1 MSEEIDFDFWKEK
14 KDLVPSHERDVSWYF
29 CSETLTRSAQQAI
42 DLEKLKNISESLV
55 VENEESFSQAVS
67 MSLQIRRI
75 KKCLE
80 DKRKD
85 LVAPYVASQKEINK
99 QAKSIEKDLI
109 EIEDI
114 LSVKVN
120 DYSSKLLSLDE
131 KIINEDGTAKL
142 TKKIQ
147 WSISDESLIAR
158 EYLKVDEEKI
168 NQAIDMGIINIP
180 GICIQET
187 EIVELRAKRIKK

>member
-99 QAKSIEKDLI
+99 QAKSIEKDLV

-120 DYSSKLLSLDE
+120 DYSSKLLSLDK

>member
-1 MSEEIDFDFWKEK
+1 
-14 KDLVPSHERDVSWYF
+14 
-29 CSETLTRSAQQAI
+29 
-42 DLEKLKNISESLV
+42 
-55 VENEESFSQAVS
+55 

-99 QAKSIEKDLI
+99 QAKSIEKDLV

-120 DYSSKLLSLDE
+120 DYSSKLLSLDK